1 MKAGHLARSPGY
13 SSSASRVI
21 STTTGSLCV
30 RNPSRSLIES
40 IGAYADAFPVV
51 TTRTSGN
58 SRRTRRSTAIGL
70 AVLAWFLLAV
80 IFDTVLFGVFIATGG
95 LFNFGGGVI
104 NLPDWF
110 FAAELV
116 VPPDAVG
123 YFAFTLFGVEQTFG
137 LRVQLPGFVT
147 PEAALLS
154 LFLWTAVPLL
164 LALWWFR
171 TQYL

>member
-1 MKAGHLARSPGY
+1 MAGWAGVSVILLPGIVRY
-13 SSSASRVI
+13 SNAVLLNVP
-21 STTTGSLCV
+21 G
-30 RNPSRSLIES
+30 
-40 IGAYADAFPVV
+40 
-51 TTRTSGN
+51 
-58 SRRTRRSTAIGL
+58 TAIGL